1 MNSIIEQIQI
11 LTYVDITERTR
22 KREVV
27 ELRSVY
33 FTIMKAIKPNYTL
46 AKLGDTLQLDH
57 ATVIHSLSNFDNYIS
72 YNPKLQ
78 DVFNVLLEDNSIEI
92 DDNTD
97 NPESKIKLLKDKI
110 EKLNNSNA
118 LLKAKNDRLINDNRL
133 HPVAYKI
140 NQLLLNSENKELI
153 KERLNAFLK
162 MNK

>member
-11 LTYVDITERTR
+11 LTCVDITERTR

-57 ATVIHSLSNFDNYIS
+57 ATVIHSLSNFEMYMMQNS
-72 YNPKLQ
+72 KLQ
-78 DVFNVLLEDNSIEI
+78 DIFNALLEENSIEPYEETDS
-92 DDNTD
+92 DDV
-97 NPESKIKLLKDKI
+97 KIKVLQQRI
-110 EKLNNSNA
+110 EKLNSTNA
-118 LLKAKNDRLINDNRL
+118 ILKAKNDRLINSHFI
-133 HPVAYKI
+133 HPTALKI
-140 NQLLLNSENKELI
+140 NELLLNSENKELI